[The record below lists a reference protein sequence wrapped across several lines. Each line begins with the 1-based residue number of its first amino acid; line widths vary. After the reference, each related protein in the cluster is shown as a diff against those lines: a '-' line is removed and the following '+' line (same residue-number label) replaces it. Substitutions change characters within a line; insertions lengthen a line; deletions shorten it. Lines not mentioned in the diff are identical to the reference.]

1 MIETSFLGSE
11 SRSSWSRVASLV
23 RQEIKKIENLAKV
36 KDVSTVR

>member
-1 MIETSFLGSE
+1 MIQTSFLGSE
-11 SRSSWSRVASLV
+11 SRSLV